1 MPQPN
6 TAKFIL
12 RLLDSFKTN
21 EDKIAVVDQNGQRQ
35 TTYKELFTMA
45 CRVTGYLQQKN
56 YPSHSFIGICL
67 PSSMEYV
74 AAEIGIW
81 LAGHAIVPMGD
92 KYPKTALTIS
102 CIIANP
108 HY

>member
-1 MPQPN
+1 MPQQS

-45 CRVTGYLQQKN
+45 CRVAGYLQKKN
-56 YPSHSFIGICL
+56 YPPHSFIGICL
-67 PSSMEYV
+67 PTSVEYL
-74 AAEIGIW
+74 ASEIGIW
-81 LAGHAIVPMGD
+81 LSGHAIVPMGD
-92 KYPKTALTIS
+92 KYPKDRIDYIMGH
-102 CIIANP
+102 C
-108 HY
+108 